1 MRALCVFMSLLL
13 FGLPALAATGDDSD
27 SSSSDTQSEWTLTL
41 TLVGIVG
48 VGLALLAIFSPDD
61 SGEEVI
67 VSDPETDGEAV
78 DSEALEAVE
87 ASREAEA
94 EEDTEP
100 EATDD
105 DLFRE
110 IEGD

>member
-1 MRALCVFMSLLL
+1 LCVLMSLLL
-13 FGLPALAATGDDSD
+13 FGLPALAATGGDTDAST
-27 SSSSDTQSEWTLTL
+27 DTQSEWTLTL

-48 VGLALLAIFSPDD
+48 VGLALLAIFSPDET
-61 SGEEVI
+61 GEEVV
-67 VSDPETDGEAV
+67 VSGAEPDDGAV
-78 DSEALEAVE
+78 DSEAVEAVE

-94 EEDTEP
+94 EAEGEESTE
-100 EATDD
+100 D